1 MVARPLAIVVAFV
14 LAVTAALAQEQAG
27 LGKDGRAFI
36 KAPFQGSEI
45 EIGIS
50 ARNAGA
56 IDSLTWK
63 DVQFIDDY
71 DHGRELQSAANFD
84 GHRECFNPT
93 EAGSYK
99 DDTGATSSSRL
110 LSLQVTES
118 QIVTRTRMAF
128 WLTPGETSPS
138 CRGIKAVNTTVLS
151 DFELTKKVTLGAH
164 GIPNVI
170 EHDVT
175 YHVPRQHR
183 RAVFEALTAWMP
195 SRFVKFWSY
204 DPAKD
209 ALTPLDAKRGSQPLP
224 LIVSTADDSFA
235 YGIYSADLPQ
245 RNGERGGYG
254 RSLYT
259 GLLDFHPTTNANC
272 VFRFREVTAGDYRF
286 VCYSIVGSLADVKA
300 SMARLAAAAKR
311 QQ

>member
-1 MVARPLAIVVAFV
+1 MIARVATVIAFMLVVA
-14 LAVTAALAQEQAG
+14 AALAQEQAS

-36 KAPFQGSEI
+36 KAPFQGSDI
-45 EIGIS
+45 EVGIS

-56 IDSLTWK
+56 IDSLKWK
-63 DVQFIDDY
+63 GVQFIDDY
-71 DHGRELQSAANFD
+71 DHGRELQSAANFNA
-84 GHRECFNPT
+84 HRECFNPT

-99 DDTGATSSSRL
+99 DGTGPASSSRL
-110 LSLQVTES
+110 LSLQTTPA

-128 WLTPGETSPS
+128 WLAPGETSPS

-175 YHVPRQHR
+175 YHVPAPQR
-183 RAVFEALTAWMP
+183 RAVFEALTAWLP
-195 SRFVKFWSY
+195 GKFVKFWSY
-204 DPAKD
+204 DPQTD
-209 ALTPLDAKRGSQPLP
+209 VLTPLDAKRGSQPLP
-224 LIVSTADDSFA
+224 VIVSTADDSFA

-245 RNGERGGYG
+245 IHGERGGYG

-259 GLLDFHPTTNANC
+259 GLLDLHPTTNVNC
-272 VFRFREVTAGDYRF
+272 VFRFREVNAGDYRF
-286 VCYSIVGSLADVKA
+286 VCYSIVGTLADVKT
-300 SMARLAAAAKR
+300 SMARLAALARR
-311 QQ
+311 QR